1 MKTAKIFRH
10 LFYLFKLLRPRQ
22 WMKNLALFA
31 AIVFGGSL
39 FNIDALSRVILA
51 FISFCLLASSTYI
64 INDLV
69 DATKDK
75 LHPFKKARP
84 IPSGEVGTQEAIF
97 IFALMIA
104 SAFFFANL
112 VGGAFIFFCF
122 LYLGIQFLYSFIFKS
137 IEIFDIFFIAAGY
150 ILRVLA
156 GETLVDYHLS
166 VWLLLTTIS
175 LSLFL
180 AIGKRRAELTLLKNY
195 TGARV
200 VEIRQSLSH
209 YSEPL
214 LDVYTVMFAT
224 ATAIFYS
231 LFTFLEN
238 PGGIRLNLDILMPD
252 FLPGFLHRKWLMITI
267 FPVLYGI
274 MRYLQDIYEKQEGE
288 SPERV
293 LLSDRPLLASLIVW
307 GLLVIFIIYFIV

>member
-1 MKTAKIFRH
+1 MLNH
-10 LFYLFKLLRPRQ
+10 LYYVLKLLRPRQ
-22 WMKNLALFA
+22 WMKNFALFA
-31 AIVFGGSL
+31 AIIFGGQL
-39 FNIDALSRVILA
+39 FEMEALINVILA
-51 FISFCLLASSTYI
+51 FISFCLLSSSTYI
-64 INDLV
+64 INDLA
-69 DATKDK
+69 DLQKDR

-84 IPSGEVGTQEAIF
+84 IAAGKIKKEEAAVIF
-97 IFALMIA
+97 VAILTSALSIGY
-104 SAFFFANL
+104 SIDTGFF
-112 VGGAFIFFCF
+112 VFCL
-122 LYLGIQFLYSFIFKS
+122 LYLIIQFLYSFIFKS
-137 IEIFDIFFIAAGY
+137 LEIFDIFFIAAGY

-156 GETLVDYHLS
+156 GETIVGYHLS

-180 AIGKRRAELTLLKNY
+180 AIGKRRSELTLLKNY

-200 VEIRQSLSH
+200 QEIRRSLSH

-224 ATAIFYS
+224 STSIFYS

-238 PGGIRLNLDILMPD
+238 PGGIRINIDILMPE

-267 FPVLYGI
+267 FPVVYGL

-288 SPERV
+288 SPDRV
-293 LLSDRPLLASLIVW
+293 LLSDKPLLASVIIW
-307 GLLVIFIIYFIV
+307 GLLVIFIIYFIR